1 MELRRYVKLFAKW
14 WILIVVTAVVG
25 CGVAYA
31 TTSHAVAYSAT
42 AEIYVGNRHPAQD
55 PIQLEEVNGFDQI
68 LQTYAAMIPSTV
80 FAKKAVATTG
90 VPRSPGAVAAETTA
104 SVVTNTD
111 LVTVTVTD
119 PDPGVAAELANG
131 MATAFVN
138 QIQATPASPTS
149 SGVVPQEPAY
159 MFETAGVPASAL
171 PTGLGRRLILGGV
184 FGLIVAALAVLL
196 IDYLGRAAA
205 EERAASPSGAPA
217 ATDGSASSDGPA
229 TGVAPPASN
238 GSSDQPA
245 RSGG

>member
-1 MELRRYVKLFAKW
+1 MELRRYLKLFAKW

-25 CGVAYA
+25 GGVAYA
-31 TTSHAVAYSAT
+31 TASHTSAYSAT

-55 PIQLEEVNGFDQI
+55 PIQLGEVNGFDQI
-68 LQTYAAMIPSTV
+68 LQTYAAMIPSAV

-90 VPRSPGAVAAETTA
+90 VPRSPGAVAAETAAT
-104 SVVTNTD
+104 VVPNTD

-119 PDPGVAAELANG
+119 ADRRVAAELANG
-131 MATAFVN
+131 MARAFVS
-138 QIQATPASPTS
+138 QIQATPASTS
-149 SGVVPQEPAY
+149 SSGIVPQEPAY

-171 PTGLGRRLILGGV
+171 PTGLKRRLILGGV

-205 EERAASPSGAPA
+205 EERAASHSGAPA
-217 ATDGSASSDGPA
+217 ASDGLA
-229 TGVAPPASN
+229 TSVVPPASN